1 MGQWNYFWIIPCV
14 SFPITRILKFIN
26 PSVSK
31 HSNVGVL
38 ANIFRIMVLGVF
50 SGFVD
55 MQCCARM
62 FGTHEEMLW
71 SEKYFQTGRRLIRS
85 KMILKQWRW
94 ILFREM
100 QSSLCISL
108 TNRKLSTLEFRRRS
122 ILTAFLTPAYSL
134 CTLLH
139 FLFLNIL
146 PMHSTAL
153 FFFFFNSWLLNNL
166 DVSTWWPQHGC
177 TVITAE

>member
-38 ANIFRIMVLGVF
+38 ANIFRITVLWVWVSLICIAVQGC
-50 SGFVD
+50 S
-55 MQCCARM
+55 ARM
-62 FGTHEEMLW
+62 KKCSWVKNTFKQVDVWFAPKG
-71 SEKYFQTGRRLIRS
+71 
-85 KMILKQWRW
+85 ILKQWRW

-108 TNRKLSTLEFRRRS
+108 TNKKLTTLEFRRRPT
-122 ILTAFLTPAYSL
+122 LTAFLTPANGL

-153 FFFFFNSWLLNNL
+153 FFFLKLIAF
-166 DVSTWWPQHGC
+166 
-177 TVITAE
+177 E